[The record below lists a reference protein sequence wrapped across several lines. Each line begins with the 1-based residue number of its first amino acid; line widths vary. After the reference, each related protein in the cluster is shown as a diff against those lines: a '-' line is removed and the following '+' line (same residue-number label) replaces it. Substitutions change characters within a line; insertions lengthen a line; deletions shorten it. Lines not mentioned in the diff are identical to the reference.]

1 MSMIHRVLCL
11 IFLIITRSTECP
23 EKNSTIPTTVTDQEY
38 DTIIFDWSRTWSEV
52 MQLVK
57 QKHYKITNPQEG
69 MSRAIDA
76 FLNNLDAHSNFL
88 DQKTYKSMI
97 ETTSGEF
104 YGIGIVIDNT
114 RKTKDKFLTIVDILP
129 DGPADKANLQQ
140 YDKIVEANG
149 KPLEG
154 LSTEEIIALLKGE
167 RGSQVTIKVLRE
179 GQQDLLTF
187 TLTRDVVKEQ
197 TSLSFYIK
205 NYNICYLSLTM
216 FTDTAA
222 KIIQQL
228 LEKGT
233 QLNYKGLILDL
244 RNNSGG
250 LLNSVIDIAGLFLE
264 KGSLVVVTKDKHNKE
279 IDRYITTRVP
289 VHAHLPIFILINN
302 FTASAG
308 EILAGCLKIHA
319 EQTKTGNN
327 LVFLVGT
334 TTFGKGSVQ
343 EVIPVSNNS
352 AVKLT
357 TSLYFLPD
365 HSTIQGIGIV
375 PDFTVERCLPP
386 TEQMQWF
393 VKNYGRESNLDH
405 YIQVVETV
413 KKEEPKKPEEKKDAS
428 VRWLERAKEMLQND
442 NQLRAAITLAN
453 ILDTA
458 RKNAPDTVKTRSAA
472 RTYLEQNYLGAQ
484 VMEIEEIKV

>member
-1 MSMIHRVLCL
+1 MVLMGTSSL
-11 IFLIITRSTECP
+11 ECP
-23 EKNSTIPTTVTDQEY
+23 EKNSTTTTIVTDQEY
-38 DTIIFDWSRTWSEV
+38 DTVIFDWSRTWSEV

-57 QKHYKITNPQEG
+57 QKHYKITNPADG
-69 MSRAIDA
+69 MSKAIDA

-88 DQKTYKSMI
+88 DQKTYKNMM

-114 RKTKDKFLTIVDILP
+114 RKPKDKFLTIVDILP

-154 LSTEEIIALLKGE
+154 LTTEEIIALLKGE
-167 RGSQVTIKVLRE
+167 RGSQVTIKILRE
-179 GQQDLLTF
+179 GQQDLLSF

-233 QLNYKGLILDL
+233 QHAYKGLILDL

-250 LLNSVIDIAGLFLE
+250 LLTSVIDIASLFLE
-264 KGSLVVVTKDKHNKE
+264 KGSLVVLTKDKHNKE
-279 IDRYITTRVP
+279 IERYTTTRAP

-302 FTASAG
+302 FTASAA

-319 EQTKTGNN
+319 EQTKAGNN

-357 TSLYFLPD
+357 TSLYFFSD
-365 HSTIQGIGIV
+365 HSTIQGAGIV
-375 PDFTVERCLPP
+375 PDFIVERCLPP

-405 YIQVVETV
+405 YIQVGEQQNM
-413 KKEEPKKPEEKKDAS
+413 EEKKTDQKTEQKTEQKKDAGT
-428 VRWLERAKEMLQND
+428 RWLERAKEMLQND

-458 RKNAPDTVKTRSAA
+458 RKNSPDTIKTRQSA
-472 RTYLEQNYLGAQ
+472 RTYLEQNYVGAQ
-484 VMEIEEIKV
+484 VMEIEEIKA